1 MRKSGLE
8 PIRQFYITAITGLY
22 VGIEPFLT
30 QMNLIKDTLI
40 AHIDL
45 TNYGEGLKEVNFIY
59 LIRPEKDDKFWEYKR
74 YAKLKK
80 YADFQLKINEED
92 FIVASEENALSMM
105 AELFLKSILLYKE
118 MKIKDFD
125 YLRFYNDVKKLFL
138 AKKLLVGEGEVAEV
152 K

>member
-8 PIRQFYITAITGLY
+8 PIRQFYITAITGMY

-30 QMNLIKDTLI
+30 QMNLIKNTLI

-45 TNYGEGLKEVNFIY
+45 KNYGEGLTEINFIY
-59 LIRPEKDDKFWEYKR
+59 LIRPEKDDKFGEYKR
-74 YAKLKK
+74 YSKLKK

-92 FIVASEENALSMM
+92 FIVASEENAIRMM
-105 AELFLKSILLYKE
+105 CELFLKSILLHKE

-125 YLRFYNDVKKLFL
+125 SARFYQDVKKLFV
-138 AKKLLVGEGEVAEV
+138 AQKLMMENEAVTVE
-152 K
+152 